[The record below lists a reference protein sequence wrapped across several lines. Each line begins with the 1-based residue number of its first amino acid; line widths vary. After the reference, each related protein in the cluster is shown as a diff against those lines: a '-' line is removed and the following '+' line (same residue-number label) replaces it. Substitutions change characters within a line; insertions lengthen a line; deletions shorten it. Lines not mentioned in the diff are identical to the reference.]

1 MTLDFGLSE
10 QIFAKA
16 HVKEVT
22 SVALWL
28 GADVMLEYPLQEA
41 RELLVRTTHT
51 KCMDLGLM
59 PSSLTSMR
67 PIYEWRTVRLLC

>member
-10 QIFAKA
+10 QIFARA
-16 HVKEVT
+16 HVKDVT

-41 RELLVRTTHT
+41 KELLVRQTYA
-51 KCMDLGLM
+51 L
-59 PSSLTSMR
+59 
-67 PIYEWRTVRLLC
+67 

>member
-1 MTLDFGLSE
+1 MWRPCPQVTLDFGLSE

-16 HVKEVT
+16 HVKDVT

-41 RELLVRTTHT
+41 KELLVRQTYA
-51 KCMDLGLM
+51 L
-59 PSSLTSMR
+59 
-67 PIYEWRTVRLLC
+67 